1 MNGWDDG
8 AFRRTQA
15 HDHPVRRRLGYA
27 RLMEQDEAATLAAT
41 GPIVQRAPDRREA
54 SCSGFTEQPP
64 GRRDDFRRLAD

>member
-1 MNGWDDG
+1 M
-8 AFRRTQA
+8 TA
-15 HDHPVRRRLGYA
+15 HSVERKLTTILCADVYGSA

-54 SCSGFTEQPP
+54 SCSGFTKQPP